1 MSRKC
6 RDFLIYLLLSH
17 MNSLPTDHPPPE
29 SGRLFTMD
37 KPTLTSHNHPKSIVC
52 TIVHSRTCT
61 FYGFGETYVCICI
74 CICICIRHHSII
86 QSISTALKVLCALP
100 IDPYPAYSPPPTS
113 GNNWSFQCLHGFAFF
128 RKSYSW
134 NNAVHSHFRLASFTP
149 VFWPGEFQGL
159 YSLWGCK
166 E

>member
-1 MSRKC
+1 MAKWSRKC

-17 MNSLPTDHPPPE
+17 MNSLPTE
-29 SGRLFTMD
+29 SGRLFTTD

-52 TIVHSRTCT
+52 TTVHSRAST
-61 FYGFGETYVCICI
+61 FYGFGQTYVWIWVWVWVWI
-74 CICICIRHHSII
+74 HHHSVI

-100 IDPYPAYSPPPTS
+100 IDPYPSHYPPPTS
-113 GNNWSFQCLHGFAFF
+113 GNNWSFQCLHGFAFS
-128 RKSYSW
+128 RTSYSW
-134 NNAVHSHFRLASFTP
+134 NGAMHSHFRLASFTP

-159 YSLWGCK
+159 YSLWGRK